1 MRICFLANEIFA
13 WGKIGGFGRATRM
26 IGRELVKRGF
36 EVTAII
42 PRRNN
47 QKPVEYLDGMRV
59 LGFELRNPFSAY
71 RLYKEVDADIYH
83 SEEPSFS
90 TYLAM
95 KTMPARKH
103 IITFQN
109 TRRLEDWLANLRY
122 PSLNRMQVLTD
133 WLYEDNLF
141 THYAIHHANGLF
153 VAAKFMM
160 SRAKEIYHLKQA
172 PEFLPTPVD
181 IPQSITKSDTPLV
194 CFVSRLDRLKRP
206 EYFLQLAQ
214 SFPEVKFIAV
224 GKSRDPLYEQ
234 SLRDRLSGLPNLSM
248 PGMIDPFQSD
258 ELSQI
263 LGQSWIL
270 TNTSAKEGLPNAFIE
285 AAAHQCAILSALDP
299 DGFTTSYG
307 VQVAGDDFGA
317 GLRKLLDHDF
327 WRVQASKGYAYVSST
342 FSTEKS
348 IDQHIR
354 IYQALF

>member
-1 MRICFLANEIFA
+1 MRICLVANEIFA

-59 LGFELRNPFSAY
+59 LGFELRNPLSAY
-71 RLYKEVDADIYH
+71 RLYKEADADIYH
-83 SEEPSFS
+83 SEEPSFG
-90 TYLAM
+90 TFLAM
-95 KTMPARKH
+95 KAVPGRRH
-103 IITFQN
+103 IITLQN

-141 THYAIHHANGLF
+141 THYAIHHADGLY
-153 VAAKFMM
+153 VAAKFLV
-160 SRAKEIYHLKQA
+160 SRAKKVYHLKQD
-172 PEFLPTPVD
+172 PIFLPTPVD
-181 IPQSITKSDTPLV
+181 IPQTIKKSVTPLV

-234 SLRDRLSGLPNLSM
+234 SLRDRFSGLPNLSM
-248 PGMIDPFQSD
+248 PGMIDPFQSG

-270 TNTSAKEGLPNAFIE
+270 ANTSAKEGLPNAFIE
-285 AAAHQCAILSALDP
+285 AAAHHCAILSGLDP

-307 VQVAGDDFGA
+307 VMVTGDDFGA

-348 IDQHIR
+348 IDQHIQ
-354 IYQALF
+354 IYESLF